1 MFLYRELAGYSDQ
14 PWLVGRYMPL
24 EELEGEVRRLE
35 RATWIGLMAVVAA
48 IVSAWLMGY
57 ALERP
62 ILRLARATA
71 AIRNFDLGSA
81 RQLGGSRLREL
92 DEAIRA
98 YNALVAT
105 LQRVETYVPRD
116 LVRRLM
122 AQGDK
127 GLAPEERIV
136 TVLFTDIA
144 GFTSLAERL
153 PAPETAAF
161 LNEHFRLLATCV
173 EAEEGTIDKFIGDSL
188 MAFWGAPE
196 AQPDH
201 AARACRAARAMAAAI
216 IADNRHRREQGLEP
230 VRIRLGVHS
239 GPAIVGNIG
248 APGRINYTIVGD
260 AVNTAQRIED
270 IAKEHMAKEDEAIV
284 LASESV
290 LQLADASCAAQL
302 MGQYTLRGRRGAT
315 NIFRLL

>member
-1 MFLYRELAGYSDQ
+1 
-14 PWLVGRYMPL
+14 
-24 EELEGEVRRLE
+24 
-35 RATWIGLMAVVAA
+35 
-48 IVSAWLMGY
+48 
-57 ALERP
+57 
-62 ILRLARATA
+62 
-71 AIRNFDLGSA
+71 
-81 RQLGGSRLREL
+81 
-92 DEAIRA
+92 
-98 YNALVAT
+98 
-105 LQRVETYVPRD
+105 
-116 LVRRLM
+116 M

-127 GLAPEERIV
+127 GLAPEERMV

-284 LASESV
+284 LASEAV
-290 LQLADASCAAQL
+290 LQSTDASSAAQP
-302 MGQYTLRGRRGAT
+302 MGRYTLRGRREAT
-315 NIFRLL
+315 RSSGCSEVPMLAPQSLGPLAQMVGRRTVYSCPFHVPTTEGGDRPSHRFPEPW